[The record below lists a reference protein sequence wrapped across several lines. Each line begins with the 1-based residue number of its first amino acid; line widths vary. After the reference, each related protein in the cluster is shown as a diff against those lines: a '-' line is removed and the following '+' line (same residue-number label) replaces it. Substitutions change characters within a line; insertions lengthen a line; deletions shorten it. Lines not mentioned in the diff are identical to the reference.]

1 MIATLPI
8 RTATSVGAQVA
19 PQRGPT
25 LRTGAFNITVTKH
38 TFIGI
43 FVFGKQSFSPSLGG
57 GNFQLSR
64 GVIFLLSLAFC
75 LENQI

>member
-25 LRTGAFNITVTKH
+25 LRTGAFNITVNKNK
-38 TFIGI
+38 FMGI
-43 FVFGKQSFSPSLGG
+43 FVFGKQSFYQSLGG
-57 GNFQLSR
+57 S
-64 GVIFLLSLAFC
+64 IFNCREGSFFYC
-75 LENQI
+75 H